1 MSQPNVIFITPDQ
14 FHADALSGAE
24 NSTVRTPH
32 LDRLAD
38 EGTRFSN
45 CHVHNRVW
53 TPSRATLVTG
63 AHPSVHGA
71 VFNDMQADTRLATV
85 AGLLGEVG
93 YSTGHVGHGTFYPP
107 ASILVS
113 NTDTDMTGAL
123 ST

>member
-1 MSQPNVIFITPDQ
+1 MSQPNVILITPGQ

-45 CHVHNRVW
+45 CHVHNRVC

-85 AGLLGEVG
+85 AGKMVPIEL
-93 YSTGHVGHGTFYPP
+93 TFTHFL
-107 ASILVS
+107 A
-113 NTDTDMTGAL
+113 
-123 ST
+123 